1 MKKYIILFALC
12 LPLTSKAEKRCEVF
26 VEEAKVEE
34 KLEIKTD
41 VPVFLKGATI
51 IVKLANGKEVT
62 MSADKFKIVPRK
74 QQFITTKVRET
85 NVRLCVLEQE
95 QQKEKEL
102 NKNRISA
109 LIGSAPGSSLN
120 VTKDANSTTIEHGNV
135 TVTGVQY
142 QRLVTD
148 RVSVGGQIQSNESVL
163 VNIGFDF

>member
-1 MKKYIILFALC
+1 MKKYIILFALF
-12 LPLTSKAEKRCEVF
+12 LPIVSIAGEERCEDF
-26 VEEAKVEE
+26 SSGEQIEEQ
-34 KLEIKTD
+34 LEIKTD
-41 VPVFLKGATI
+41 VPSFLKGATI
-51 IVKLANGKEVT
+51 IVRLANGKESIV
-62 MSADKFKIVPRK
+62 SADKFKVVPRK
-74 QQFITTKVRET
+74 QQFITTKT
-85 NVRLCVLEQE
+85 KQIDTKLCTIELEQ
-95 QQKEKEL
+95 QQKEL

-148 RVSVGGQIQSNESVL
+148 KVSVGGQIQSNESVL